1 MIETLLS
8 CPWSIVTATVAATV
22 LFAIAWGIPYAIVL
36 WRDKRFA
43 MAALGAAGAGSG
55 LPVPSTQ
62 TGAGGAGGGQPP
74 TIGGQQAAPSGNGG
88 FEKMWKRLTEWL
100 KKEKLG
106 KNWLAFPVI
115 MFGIILLITLAVR
128 FFFPESL
135 VIFGTPIRPWLLVFF
150 GLLVWLFSR
159 KADVEPEH
167 LGVKKF
173 FGKIVQKVG
182 EGPALVPPGL
192 FTLQRFP
199 LRQFSIQI
207 AAGET
212 TPTLR
217 LLDGIVPPES
227 LDRCQELLNEKLEVN
242 FAPPEQAKW
251 TLDEIE
257 EEILE
262 KGSTAAQREMRRKI
276 KERELT
282 FAKDPANSRLTA
294 EMRVT
299 FIVRIDPKHVDDFAR
314 NIGTPEVAILELNE
328 LARAIVGR
336 WCGKRTPAFVSR
348 NLGLLGREILYHAE
362 DLVGETNPTQ
372 LLLLTP
378 VAESVL
384 PSERIL
390 EREGEKYARRRRENV
405 NPKPWGL
412 DIIRTEVHALGL
424 PPEINTSVADIAKS
438 IAEARAQS
446 NRADGEK
453 AERTKKGIGDARAV
467 RALNFASASEAGKF
481 NVATKAAVEMVQK
494 GNVVFSGA
502 NPVAEAT
509 ALIKATLDA
518 YQPPKAQ
525 PPKPSPSQTQP
536 PRGGE
541 K

>member
-8 CPWSIVTATVAATV
+8 CPWSIVTATI

-36 WRDKRFA
+36 WRD
-43 MAALGAAGAGSG
+43 
-55 LPVPSTQ
+55 T
-62 TGAGGAGGGQPP
+62 GGGQPP

-150 GLLVWLFSR
+150 GLTVWLFSR
-159 KADVEPEH
+159 KADVEPEQ
-167 LGVKKF
+167 LGIKKF

-182 EGPALVPPGL
+182 EGPALVPPEL

-257 EEILE
+257 EETLE
-262 KGSTAAQREMRRKI
+262 NGSMEAKREMRRKI

-314 NIGTPEVAILELNE
+314 NIGTPEVAILFFNLRRQVRRKQLCGDIRISKQPYSLSANTWIGIKHSNYNAGYLALNE
-328 LARAIVGR
+328 PLRARHLGMISGR
-336 WCGKRTPAFVSR
+336 ARFQRRVDSSPR
-348 NLGLLGREILYHAE
+348 NDLVAQHLLGSNELRVIA
-362 DLVGETNPTQ
+362 GF
-372 LLLLTP
+372 
-378 VAESVL
+378 
-384 PSERIL
+384 R
-390 EREGEKYARRRRENV
+390 
-405 NPKPWGL
+405 
-412 DIIRTEVHALGL
+412 L
-424 PPEINTSVADIAKS
+424 PPERNG
-438 IAEARAQS
+438 QPL
-446 NRADGEK
+446 
-453 AERTKKGIGDARAV
+453 AV
-467 RALNFASASEAGKF
+467 FHDH
-481 NVATKAAVEMVQK
+481 
-494 GNVVFSGA
+494 GA
-502 NPVAEAT
+502 N
-509 ALIKATLDA
+509 L
-518 YQPPKAQ
+518 
-525 PPKPSPSQTQP
+525 
-536 PRGGE
+536 G
-541 K
+541 